1 MNQVYR
7 PLNLIVGA
15 VAVATLAVAGSP
27 VSAQDAGVSSSTPT
41 TSTSAVTAA
50 KKRPPATAT
59 PEMIAEAIQRSLA
72 RTEKQRAMGR
82 PEQFGSEEPFTFN
95 PRK

>member
-1 MNQVYR
+1 MQKVYR
-7 PLNLIVGA
+7 SLNVIVGA
-15 VAVATLAVAGSP
+15 VAVAALSVAGSP
-27 VSAQDAGVSSSTPT
+27 ASAQGTGMSSSTPT

-50 KKRPPATAT
+50 KKRPPAAAT

-72 RTEKQRAMGR
+72 RTEKQRATGR
-82 PEQFGSEEPFTFN
+82 SEEFGSEEPFTFD